1 MPAKSE
7 SRIPAESM
15 GTLTWAGA
23 LGAWAGACLLFW
35 AKAGPAKI
43 KRANA
48 RTTKIRDILLRYPL
62 RPAKVDPQSIETMPK
77 GRKVTSYVIRE
88 CERNDFEA
96 MWTIINDGARAY
108 LGAIPP
114 DRLRIPYMSRE
125 ELDREIAAGVVF
137 SGYEEDPELLAVM
150 GIQEVQDVTLIRHAY
165 VRTGSQGRGIGAE
178 LLAHL
183 RQLTARPIL
192 IGTWADAEWAI
203 RFYGK
208 HGFETV
214 SP

>member
-1 MPAKSE
+1 
-7 SRIPAESM
+7 
-15 GTLTWAGA
+15 
-23 LGAWAGACLLFW
+23 
-35 AKAGPAKI
+35 
-43 KRANA
+43 
-48 RTTKIRDILLRYPL
+48 
-62 RPAKVDPQSIETMPK
+62 MPK

-137 SGYEEDPELLAVM
+137 SGYEEDRELLGVM

-214 SP
+214 SPEEKDRLLKKYWSIPDRPIETSVVLADDRWRGDQRNP